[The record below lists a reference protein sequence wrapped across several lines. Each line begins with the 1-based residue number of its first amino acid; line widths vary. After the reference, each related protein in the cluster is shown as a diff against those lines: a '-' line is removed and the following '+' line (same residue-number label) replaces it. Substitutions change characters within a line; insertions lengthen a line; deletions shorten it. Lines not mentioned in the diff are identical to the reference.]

1 MALCGG
7 DILIMPHDAQAQLQ
21 ASRIRARSE
30 APRNPTIACSQRR
43 GVAEGT
49 PDRGFLAR
57 QRRTLAWEL
66 TLRRWR
72 RPTPPKP
79 AQQVGVRV
87 HVRVHHRT
95 LTERSPVKQNDLLTL
110 TSLVSVLL
118 LALHISQDIVFGMDR
133 AGLNQLVGVAI
144 LLVIVC
150 GAVPLRERRLGKVI
164 MLLGGL
170 MAAGML
176 PLHMRH
182 GLRPEFLEKNGA
194 LLFIW
199 TLYVLG
205 VTGAFTVI
213 LAIQALR
220 GRRVAS

>member
-1 MALCGG
+1 
-7 DILIMPHDAQAQLQ
+7 
-21 ASRIRARSE
+21 
-30 APRNPTIACSQRR
+30 
-43 GVAEGT
+43 
-49 PDRGFLAR
+49 
-57 QRRTLAWEL
+57 
-66 TLRRWR
+66 
-72 RPTPPKP
+72 
-79 AQQVGVRV
+79 
-87 HVRVHHRT
+87 
-95 LTERSPVKQNDLLTL
+95 VKQNDLLTL

-133 AGLNQLVGVAI
+133 AGLNHLVGVAI

-150 GAVPLRERRLGKVI
+150 GAVPLRERLLGKVI

-182 GLRPEFLEKNGA
+182 GLRPEFLGKSGA
-194 LLFIW
+194 LLFVW

-213 LAIQALR
+213 LAVQALR
-220 GRRVAS
+220 SWRVAS